1 MSRMRIYEEEDDMS
15 DSDYKEE
22 DYDEEEDEDDTRAK
36 HVSAKRGTSQGK
48 KDTSKMKGNM
58 QDMIDLC
65 EYREREIKKLK
76 LEITKLK
83 SQGCTTKQKLR
94 EDYQWDGDDAILA
107 DKVSDWVKTYLF
119 PRYKFLK
126 KGWMDYSEK
135 DDSLSSFFKRKNTS
149 SIPMSSDYSDLWDRV
164 ICPTIGNKYITIR
177 CNLSNEIRATYKGK
191 QRIIKRFVC
200 LFIKSH
206 NIYFFSG

>member
-1 MSRMRIYEEEDDMS
+1 MRIYEEEDDMS

-22 DYDEEEDEDDTRAK
+22 DYDEEEDEDDTRAEL
-36 HVSAKRGTSQGK
+36 VSAKRGTSPGK

-83 SQGCTTKQKLR
+83 SQGRTTKQKLR

-135 DDSLSSFFKRKNTS
+135 DDSLSSFF
-149 SIPMSSDYSDLWDRV
+149 
-164 ICPTIGNKYITIR
+164 
-177 CNLSNEIRATYKGK
+177 
-191 QRIIKRFVC
+191 
-200 LFIKSH
+200 
-206 NIYFFSG
+206 

>member
-36 HVSAKRGTSQGK
+36 HISAKRGTSQGK

-83 SQGCTTKQKLR
+83 SQGRTTKQKLR

-177 CNLSNEIRATYKGK
+177 CNLANDIRVTYKGK
-191 QRIIKRFVC
+191 QRTIKSFVC
-200 LFIKSH
+200 S
-206 NIYFFSG
+206 

>member
-1 MSRMRIYEEEDDMS
+1 
-15 DSDYKEE
+15 
-22 DYDEEEDEDDTRAK
+22 
-36 HVSAKRGTSQGK
+36 
-48 KDTSKMKGNM
+48 M

-135 DDSLSSFFKRKNTS
+135 DDSLLSFFLRKNTS
-149 SIPMSSDYSDLWDRV
+149 SIPMPSDYSDLWDRV
-164 ICPTIGNKYITIR
+164 IIR
-177 CNLSNEIRATYKGK
+177 YNLAHDIQATYKGK
-191 QRIIKRFVC
+191 QGTIKSFVC
-200 LFIKSH
+200 S
-206 NIYFFSG
+206 

>member
-1 MSRMRIYEEEDDMS
+1 MSQKRIYEEDDDMS

-22 DYDEEEDEDDTRAK
+22 DYDEEEDEDDTRAELIL
-36 HVSAKRGTSQGK
+36 AKRGTSPGK
-48 KDTSKMKGNM
+48 RDTSKMKGNM

-83 SQGCTTKQKLR
+83 SKGRTMKQKLR
-94 EDYQWDGDDAILA
+94 EDYQWGGDDAILA

-126 KGWMDYSEK
+126 KRWMDYSEK
-135 DDSLSSFFKRKNTS
+135 DDSLSRFFRRKNTS
-149 SIPMSSDYSDLWDRV
+149 SIPMLSDYSDLWDRV
-164 ICPTIGNKYITIR
+164 ICPTIANKYITIR
-177 CNLSNEIRATYKGK
+177 CNLSNDIWATYKGK
-191 QRIIKRFVC
+191 QGTIKNFVC
-200 LFIKSH
+200 S
-206 NIYFFSG
+206 

>member
-22 DYDEEEDEDDTRAK
+22 DYDEEEDEDDTRAE
-36 HVSAKRGTSQGK
+36 HVSAKRGTSPGK

-83 SQGCTTKQKLR
+83 SQGRTTKQKLR

-135 DDSLSSFFKRKNTS
+135 DNSLSSFF
-149 SIPMSSDYSDLWDRV
+149 
-164 ICPTIGNKYITIR
+164 
-177 CNLSNEIRATYKGK
+177 
-191 QRIIKRFVC
+191 
-200 LFIKSH
+200 
-206 NIYFFSG
+206 

>member
-1 MSRMRIYEEEDDMS
+1 MRIYEEEDNMS
-15 DSDYKEE
+15 NSDYKEE
-22 DYDEEEDEDDTRAK
+22 DYDEEEDEDDTRAEL
-36 HVSAKRGTSQGK
+36 VSAKRGTSPGK

-83 SQGCTTKQKLR
+83 SQGRTTKQKLR

-177 CNLSNEIRATYKGK
+177 CNLANEIRATYKGK

-200 LFIKSH
+200 S
-206 NIYFFSG
+206 

>member
-1 MSRMRIYEEEDDMS
+1 MLQKRIYEEDNMS
-15 DSDYKEE
+15 YSDYKEE
-22 DYDEEEDEDDTRAK
+22 DYDEEEDEDDTRAEL
-36 HVSAKRGTSQGK
+36 VSAKRGTSPVK
-48 KDTSKMKGNM
+48 RDTSKMKGDM

-65 EYREREIKKLK
+65 EYREHEIKKLK

-135 DDSLSSFFKRKNTS
+135 DDSLLSFFKRKNTS
-149 SIPMSSDYSDLWDRV
+149 SILMSSDYSDLWDRV
-164 ICPTIGNKYITIR
+164 ICPTIANKYITIR
-177 CNLSNEIRATYKGK
+177 CNLANHIWATYKGK
-191 QRIIKRFVC
+191 QETIMSFVC
-200 LFIKSH
+200 S
-206 NIYFFSG
+206 

>member
-36 HVSAKRGTSQGK
+36 HLSAKRGTSQGK
-48 KDTSKMKGNM
+48 KDMSKMKGNM

-83 SQGCTTKQKLR
+83 SQGRTTKQKLR

-107 DKVSDWVKTYLF
+107 DKVSDWVKTYFF
-119 PRYKFLK
+119 P
-126 KGWMDYSEK
+126 
-135 DDSLSSFFKRKNTS
+135 
-149 SIPMSSDYSDLWDRV
+149 
-164 ICPTIGNKYITIR
+164 
-177 CNLSNEIRATYKGK
+177 
-191 QRIIKRFVC
+191 
-200 LFIKSH
+200 
-206 NIYFFSG
+206 